1 MADNRA
7 VQGPPSKRKK
17 AKKEKP
23 KWLPNNKSPL
33 KYFIPKSSKTMYLN
47 DVRIGEMDLPFLF
60 LVIVLLVFGLV
71 IMYSASYA
79 WAIHDG
85 KGQYY
90 YFTHQLQMAGIGL
103 VIMLGLAS
111 PLFDYHVIKNPVIT
125 YGVFL
130 VSIVLMLLV
139 FTSIGQSSSE
149 AERWVTIMGI
159 QFQPSEIVKLT
170 MVMVFA
176 YIMSANHK
184 NMQTV
189 KYGIVPYVLIMG
201 VILCLTLL
209 QRHLSATII
218 IACIG
223 LAMIFVGGARLDH
236 FLGLIILM
244 ALAGGAAF
252 YVLYSIGKFDYVME
266 RITGW
271 LDPFAKENRDLA
283 WQTRNSLIAIGS
295 GGVFGLGLG
304 NSRQKFLYLPE
315 SKNDFVF
322 AIVCEEL
329 GFVGAALVIIL
340 FLVLIFRGF
349 AIAQNAPDKYGM
361 LLATG
366 LMVQLGLQAL
376 LNIAVVTNSI
386 PNTGISLPFFS
397 YGGTALILQLAE
409 MGVVLN
415 ISRQSIPHKGK
426 QDTPAQTKELQ
437 EIHKAKQ
444 QLRKMNNDN

>member
-1 MADNRA
+1 
-7 VQGPPSKRKK
+7 
-17 AKKEKP
+17 
-23 KWLPNNKSPL
+23 
-33 KYFIPKSSKTMYLN
+33 MYLN
-47 DVRIGEMDLPFLF
+47 DVRIGEMDLPFFF

-79 WAIHDG
+79 WGIHDG
-85 KGQYY
+85 KGPYY
-90 YFTHQLQMAGIGL
+90 YFIRQSQMAGIGL
-103 VIMLGLAS
+103 VIMMFLAS
-111 PLFDYHVIKNPVIT
+111 PLFDYHIMKNPLIT
-125 YGVFL
+125 YGTFL
-130 VSIVLMLLV
+130 ASLVLMVLV
-139 FTSIGQSSSE
+139 FTSLGTSSSE
-149 AERWVTIMGI
+149 ADRWITIGSI
-159 QFQPSEIVKLT
+159 QFQPSELVKLT

-176 YIMSANHK
+176 YMMSANYK
-184 NMQTV
+184 NMRTV
-189 KYGIVPYVLIMG
+189 KYGIMPYLMVMG
-201 VILCLTLL
+201 VILALTMA

-223 LAMIFVGGARLDH
+223 LSLIFVGGARLDH
-236 FLGLIILM
+236 FIVLVLLM
-244 ALAGGAAF
+244 LVIGGAGF
-252 YVLYSIGKFDYVME
+252 YLLYSIGKFDYVMV
-266 RITGW
+266 RIEGW

-329 GFVGAALVIIL
+329 GFIGASLVIIL

-349 AIAQNAPDKYGM
+349 AIAQNSPDKYGM

-366 LMVQLGLQAL
+366 IMVQVGLQAL

-426 QDTPAQTKELQ
+426 DDTPMDDKELA

-444 QLRKMNNDN
+444 QLRKGE

>member
-1 MADNRA
+1 MPERPSSKK
-7 VQGPPSKRKK
+7 PPSKRKK

-33 KYFIPKSSKTMYLN
+33 KYLIPKSSGTMYLN
-47 DVRIGEMDLPFLF
+47 EVRIGEMDLPFLF

-85 KGQYY
+85 VSQYY
-90 YFTHQLQMAGIGL
+90 YFIRQCQMAGIGL
-103 VIMLGLAS
+103 VLMIFLAS
-111 PLFDYHVIKNPVIT
+111 PLFDYHVMKNPLIT
-125 YGVFL
+125 YGAFIA
-130 VSIVLMLLV
+130 SIVLMLLV
-139 FTSIGQSSSE
+139 FTSLGVSSSD
-149 AERWVTIMGI
+149 ADRWIEIGPI
-159 QFQPSEIVKLT
+159 QFQPSELVKLT

-176 YIMSANHK
+176 YMMSANYK

-189 KYGIVPYVLIMG
+189 KYGIVPYLLIMG
-201 VILCLTLL
+201 IILAITVA

-223 LAMIFVGGARLDH
+223 IALIFIGGARLDH
-236 FLGLIILM
+236 FIILVLLL
-244 ALAGGAAF
+244 LAVGGAG
-252 YVLYSIGKFDYVME
+252 LYLLQFTGKFDYVFTRVE
-266 RITGW
+266 WW
-271 LDPFAKENRDLA
+271 LDPFADEYRDAA

-315 SKNDFVF
+315 AKNDFVF

-329 GFVGAALVIIL
+329 GFVGASLVIIL

-361 LLATG
+361 LLAAG
-366 LMVQLGLQAL
+366 IMVQVGLQAL
-376 LNIAVVTNSI
+376 LNIAVVTNAI

-397 YGGTALILQLAE
+397 YGGTALILQLVE

-415 ISRQSIPHKGK
+415 ISRQSIPGKGRD
-426 QDTPAQTKELQ
+426 DTPSDDKELE
-437 EIHKAKQ
+437 EIYNAKKK
-444 QLRKMNNDN
+444 LRG